1 MKNKFSTL
9 LILVFSFFSLNTFGQ
24 FFNSN
29 SGFEEI
35 DAGNIKA
42 GFSNTGS
49 LFWDFSNPRFE
60 VPKNSG
66 KGTVFTSSIWLGG
79 YDQNNELHAGWVR
92 YGVQGDFFQ
101 PGPVDSLTNIAAN
114 NGQWDHVWC
123 IEKVSIDQ
131 FKNSLGSPGYIVPNE
146 ILTWP
151 GNGFNGYS
159 KNLAPYK
166 DLNNNGI
173 YEPRSGE
180 YPDIKGDEF
189 CFIVNNDLN
198 YRSGFPNEK
207 SFGVEIHTSVYS
219 YSDSNYLGNVI
230 FIEYDIINRSSN
242 TYSDFYIGHFS
253 DLDIGNPYDD
263 YIGTDVGRDMIYGYN
278 GDIDDE
284 GVNGYGLNPPAQGI
298 IFLNKVLSHSLNF
311 NNFLPSGQSFPN
323 NSSELYF
330 ALKGKWVDG
339 TSLTYGG
346 TGYDPFS
353 TNFTNYVFPGDTDPA
368 YLSQDWSEITEGNI
382 PSNRRILG
390 STGPYLL
397 APNQREKLTIA
408 YLYSRG
414 TSGNSVAELKADADL
429 LNP

>member
-1 MKNKFSTL
+1 MKNIFPTL
-9 LILVFSFFSLNTFGQ
+9 LFLVFSFFSLNTFSQ
-24 FFNSN
+24 FVNSY
-29 SGFEEI
+29 SGFGEI
-35 DAGNIKA
+35 DAGNIRA

-66 KGTVFTSSIWLGG
+66 KSTVFASSIWLGG
-79 YDQNNELHAGWVR
+79 YDQNNELHAGWVL
-92 YGVQGDFFQ
+92 YGQQGDFFQ
-101 PGPVDSLTNIAAN
+101 PGPIDSLTKIAAN
-114 NGQWDHVWC
+114 SRQWDHVWC
-123 IEKVSIDQ
+123 VEKASIDQ
-131 FKNSLGSPGYIVPNE
+131 FKNSFGSPGYIIPNE

-151 GNGFNGYS
+151 GNGFYGYS

-189 CFIVNNDLN
+189 CFFVNNDAPRYL
-198 YRSGFPNEK
+198 NEK
-207 SFGVEIHTSVYS
+207 SLGVEIHTSVYS
-219 YSDSNYLGNVI
+219 KNASNYLGNVI
-230 FIEYDIINRSSN
+230 FVEYDIINRSVN

-253 DLDIGNPYDD
+253 DLDIGNAADD

-278 GDIDDE
+278 GDNDDE
-284 GVNGYGLNPPAQGI
+284 TASGYGLNPPAQGI
-298 IFLNKVLSHSLNF
+298 IFLNKVLSHSLTF
-311 NNFLPSGQSFPN
+311 SGVAPLGQNIPTN
-323 NSSELYF
+323 NSEVHF
-330 ALKGKWVDG
+330 ALKGKWGDG
-339 TSLTYGG
+339 TKLTYGG

-353 TNFTNYVFPGDTDPA
+353 TNFTNHVFPGDTDPA
-368 YLSQDWSEITEGNI
+368 YSGLDWSEITEGNV
-382 PSNRRILG
+382 PGNRLILG